1 MQKSKI
7 FKFVVL
13 SALLAA
19 TLSACGGNKVEN
31 LAATCE
37 SLRSTM
43 KPLESIDILERH
55 IYYSGSIVA
64 SQLGDATRA
73 SNKRF
78 IYQNFPFMQSYTI
91 ESIEAKEYEKGINTL
106 QIQTALHV
114 FQATPNPIVIT
125 DEEKAAINASSD
137 PYTEIIEPKV
147 IRVIGESYSDDGC
160 AGLDSANDVDYTY
173 WVDELYEDTQDA
185 AKDSVDHLLSILQ
198 CERDGKIDD
207 RKCAKNDYVFT
218 YDYSQSTQPTDEEL
232 AILAEREQTAQR
244 EALEPSVPTSNVTPF
259 QLCGN
264 LGDVVQTA
272 SYGQLTC
279 KYVLINRIRTLAWMR
294 S

>member
-1 MQKSKI
+1 MRKSRS
-7 FKFVVL
+7 FKFLLL
-13 SALLAA
+13 SALLTA

-37 SLRSTM
+37 SLRTTM
-43 KPLESIDILERH
+43 KPLESIDLLSRK
-55 IYYSGSIVA
+55 IYYDGDSIA
-64 SQLGDATRA
+64 SSFGDATRVG
-73 SNKRF
+73 NKSF
-78 IYQNFPFMQSYTI
+78 IYSNFPFMQSYTI
-91 ESIEAKEYEKGINTL
+91 ESIESGEYEKGINNL

-114 FQATPNPIVIT
+114 FQSTPNPIVIT
-125 DEEKAAINASSD
+125 DEEKASINASSD

-147 IRVIGESYSDDGC
+147 TRVIGEPYSDEGC
-160 AGLDSANDVDYTY
+160 VGLDSANDVDYSY
-173 WVDELYEDTQDA
+173 RVHDLYDDTQEA
-185 AKDSVDHLLSILQ
+185 AEYSVNYLLGVLL
-198 CERDGKIDD
+198 CERDGKIGDS
-207 RKCAKNDYVFT
+207 KCEKKDFEYT
-218 YDYSQSTQPTDEEL
+218 YDYSQATQPTDEEL

-272 SYGQLTC
+272 NYGQLTC
-279 KYVLINRIRTLAWMR
+279 KYVVINRIRTLAWMR